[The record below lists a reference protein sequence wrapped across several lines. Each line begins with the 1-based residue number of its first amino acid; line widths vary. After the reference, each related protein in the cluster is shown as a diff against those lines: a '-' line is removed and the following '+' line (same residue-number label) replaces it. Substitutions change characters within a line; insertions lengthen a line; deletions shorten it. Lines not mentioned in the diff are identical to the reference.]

1 MVRNVPKLR
10 FKEFSGEWESNRIG
24 DITKLTDGMHFTPTY
39 VESGIPFW
47 SIETVVSNV
56 SPKYITN
63 EEHEN
68 AIKKCKPQKNDILLT
83 RIGTLAKVKLIDWN
97 NEFSIYVSL
106 ALIKSSTSF
115 NSMFAKFYFETE
127 YYKKD
132 FLSKSLLTAVP
143 SKINMEDLRQ
153 TIIKL
158 PSLQEQEK
166 IASFLSLIDDKI
178 NLQSEKVKYLKDY
191 KKGLMQKIFSRKLR
205 FKDENGNDYPEWEEK
220 KLGEIFI
227 FQYGQ
232 FNNNPDN
239 GGKYPVYGANG
250 IIGGYHK
257 YNAENSI
264 IIGHMGIYAGTV
276 LWERRKHFVTYNGT
290 ITKPKNI
297 EKLIPKFGYYLLLN
311 KNIQK
316 VCTGSGQPF
325 LSYNDLNNVKVFCS
339 MSIIEQNKISNLLS
353 SLDKKIEKEQ
363 EKLNLLNEYKK
374 GLLQQMFV

>member
-353 SLDKKIEKEQ
+353 SVDKKIEKEQ
-363 EKLNLLNEYKK
+363 EKLDSLNEYKK

>member
-68 AIKKCKPQKNDILLT
+68 AIKRCKPQKNDILLT

-97 NEFSIYVSL
+97 DEFSIYVSL

-132 FLSKSLLTAVP
+132 FLSKSLLTAAP

>member
-1 MVRNVPKLR
+1 MRNVPKLR
-10 FKEFSGEWESNRIG
+10 FKEFSGEWESKKLGDICEIIMGQSPSSSCYNENNIGLPLIQGKADIKDRKTLPRIYTS
-24 DITKLTDGMHFTPTY
+24 DITKICDVGDIIMSVRAPVGYISKSSQKSCIGRGVCGIKAKQNREFIYQFLIGYEDKWDKISQGSTF
-39 VESGIPFW
+39 ESI
-47 SIETVVSNV
+47 NR
-56 SPKYITN
+56 
-63 EEHEN
+63 
-68 AIKKCKPQKNDILLT
+68 NDIDNT
-83 RIGTLAKVKLIDWN
+83 KI
-97 NEFSIYVSL
+97 SI
-106 ALIKSSTSF
+106 
-115 NSMFAKFYFETE
+115 
-127 YYKKD
+127 
-132 FLSKSLLTAVP
+132 
-143 SKINMEDLRQ
+143 
-153 TIIKL
+153 

-166 IASFLSLIDDKI
+166 IAFFLSLIDDKI

-191 KKGLMQKIFSRKLR
+191 KKGLMQKIFSGELR

>member
-68 AIKKCKPQKNDILLT
+68 AIKRCKPQKNDILLT

-97 NEFSIYVSL
+97 DEFSIYVSL

>member
-68 AIKKCKPQKNDILLT
+68 AIKRCKPQKNDILLT

-97 NEFSIYVSL
+97 DEFSIYVSL

-115 NSMFAKFYFETE
+115 NSIFAKFYFETE

>member
-68 AIKKCKPQKNDILLT
+68 AIKRCKPQKNDILLT

-97 NEFSIYVSL
+97 DEFSIYVSL

-239 GGKYPVYGANG
+239 CGKYPVYGANG

-374 GLLQQMFV
+374 GLFQQMFV

>member
-68 AIKKCKPQKNDILLT
+68 AIKRCKPQKNDILLT

-97 NEFSIYVSL
+97 DEFSIYVSL

-178 NLQSEKVKYLKDY
+178 NLQSERVKYLKDY

-239 GGKYPVYGANG
+239 GANG

>member
-68 AIKKCKPQKNDILLT
+68 AIKRCKPQKNDILLT

-97 NEFSIYVSL
+97 DEFSIYVSL

-143 SKINMEDLRQ
+143 SKINIEDLRQ